1 MSLLY
6 PAGEIIRSKMIMIFV
21 AGLLAM
27 ISSLAAMEKVT
38 VAGSSTVLPLGEA
51 AAEAFNFEQKDYL
64 VSVTGGGTGAGITGI
79 AEGRFDIA
87 MASREV
93 TPVERKRYGN
103 GFVEHLVGYDGIV
116 VAVSKPI
123 YQAGIASLSKD
134 QLRKIYAG
142 EINSWRDL
150 GGPDEEIYVVSREQG
165 SGTRDTFDE
174 VIMGDK
180 GAETPGVDTVALG
193 SAEVK
198 TALAGSDKAIGY
210 LGFSYAKGGNIEPI
224 ALDGVMP
231 SVQSIR
237 NGSYELSRKLYFYTF
252 GKPKDGANAFIAF
265 AMGPEGQQTAE
276 RMGFVPLA
284 EPIPIAKATPRAQ
297 KAPATA
303 PGWQGILAG
312 MALLGASWM
321 ILRRRA

>member
-1 MSLLY
+1 MSPFH
-6 PAGEIIRSKMIMIFV
+6 PAGETIRRKMIMIFI
-21 AGLLAM
+21 AGILAM
-27 ISSLAAMEKVT
+27 MSSLAAVEKVT
-38 VAGSSTVLPLGEA
+38 MAGSTTVLPLGEA
-51 AAEAFNFEQKDYL
+51 ASEAFNFEQKDYL

-93 TPVERKRYGN
+93 TPVERKRYGD

-123 YQAGIASLSKD
+123 YQAGIAGLTED
-134 QLRKIYAG
+134 QLRRIYAG
-142 EINSWRDL
+142 EINSWKDL
-150 GGPDEEIYVVSREQG
+150 GGPDDEIYVVSREQG

-231 SVQSIR
+231 SLQSIR

-252 GKPKDGANAFIAF
+252 REPKDGTNAFIAF
-265 AMGPEGQQTAE
+265 VMGPEGQKIAE
-276 RMGFVPLA
+276 QMGFVPLA
-284 EPIPIAKATPRAQ
+284 EPIPIANVTPREE
-297 KAPATA
+297 KAPAPA
-303 PGWQGILAG
+303 PGLQGILAG
-312 MALLGASWM
+312 IAFLGASWM
-321 ILRRRA
+321 ILRRKG